1 MAAASR
7 VWIDRPQWV
16 LDHGG
21 LHWGALHG
29 AGVNLT
35 GLWTGNELQK
45 NTTKRNTKEL
55 TNNRQITMEIATKY
69 DKKGFDINT

>member
-1 MAAASR
+1 M
-7 VWIDRPQWV
+7 VN
-16 LDHGG
+16 GG

-69 DKKGFDINT
+69 DKKGFDITHFLFYKNMVYKNV